1 MSEEPIVLIC
11 GNVALFIALVI
22 IIVWNIKK
30 WKYRTELGEVKTENH
45 KYYERKTKIEKKLA
59 KFSNKPNL
67 ILCKHWYLWAIRDIT
82 EIDGVP
88 IVYAGLSGKPY
99 VFVWLTDSAM
109 KLNEQCE
116 KILKEQKK

>member
-1 MSEEPIVLIC
+1 MSEEQIVLIC
-11 GNVALFIALVI
+11 GYVALFIAIVI
-22 IIVWNIKK
+22 IIVRNIKK

-109 KLNEQCE
+109 KLNEKCE

>member
-1 MSEEPIVLIC
+1 MSEEQIVLIC
-11 GNVALFIALVI
+11 GYVALFIAIVI

-30 WKYRTELGEVKTENH
+30 WKYRTELGEVKTENY

-59 KFSNKPNL
+59 KFSNKPSL
-67 ILCKHWYLWAIRDIT
+67 ILCKHWYLWAIRDLK
-82 EIDGVP
+82 EIDGIP

-116 KILKEQKK
+116 KILKEQQK

>member
-1 MSEEPIVLIC
+1 MSEEQIVLIC
-11 GNVALFIALVI
+11 GYVALFIALVI
-22 IIVWNIKK
+22 LIVWNIKK
-30 WKYRTELGEVKTENH
+30 WKYRTELGEVKTENY

-59 KFSNKPNL
+59 KFSNKPSL
-67 ILCKHWYLWAIRDIT
+67 ILCKHWYLWSIRDIT